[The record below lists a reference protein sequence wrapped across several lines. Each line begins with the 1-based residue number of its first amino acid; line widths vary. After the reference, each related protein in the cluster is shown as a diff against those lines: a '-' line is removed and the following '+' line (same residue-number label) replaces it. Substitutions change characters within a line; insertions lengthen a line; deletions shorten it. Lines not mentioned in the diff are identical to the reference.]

1 MGHQLRVDPNETICN
16 YMQEMSK
23 DIAENDL
30 STAEVARI
38 VGVHRDTLLRWLREG
53 LVPEPR
59 RDRHGWRVFDDREAA
74 RISQFAHSEIKREST
89 FSPDISKLDTID
101 WDFRDAKTSY
111 LTHGMHPYPAKFI
124 PQIPNALIQ
133 ELSSVGETVADI
145 FCGSGTTLVEALIL
159 KRNAVGIDANP
170 LAALISR
177 AKTTCLVEGDAE
189 RLESVVQR
197 AGDLAEN
204 VSDEKQLFLF
214 KSGKSPYKAAPLE
227 HEAIQFWFEPFIVEE
242 LSEIL
247 SWCRELSTPTCRT
260 VALSAFSSIVVS
272 VSKQDSDTRYVRRE
286 KNLRRG
292 DALRRFSRALA
303 DAKVATSQFTEL
315 VEPRFA
321 SRVYEANLLDK
332 PEVGTLDLV
341 VCSPPY
347 PNAYSYH
354 LYHMTRMVWLGMD
367 PDTFKKIEIGSHRKY
382 SRKGPKRAGV
392 ETFGA
397 EMRTIFLWL
406 REHLRPGRFACFVV
420 GNSVL
425 NGRKINNADLIAS
438 VARDSDFVELKRI
451 HRNLQETRKAFNPAY
466 GKIKTEHIVVF
477 QNQYGTR

>member
-1 MGHQLRVDPNETICN
+1 
-16 YMQEMSK
+16 
-23 DIAENDL
+23 
-30 STAEVARI
+30 
-38 VGVHRDTLLRWLREG
+38 
-53 LVPEPR
+53 
-59 RDRHGWRVFDDREAA
+59 
-74 RISQFAHSEIKREST
+74 
-89 FSPDISKLDTID
+89 
-101 WDFRDAKTSY
+101 
-111 LTHGMHPYPAKFI
+111 
-124 PQIPNALIQ
+124 
-133 ELSSVGETVADI
+133 
-145 FCGSGTTLVEALIL
+145 
-159 KRNAVGIDANP
+159 
-170 LAALISR
+170 
-177 AKTTCLVEGDAE
+177 
-189 RLESVVQR
+189 
-197 AGDLAEN
+197 
-204 VSDEKQLFLF
+204 
-214 KSGKSPYKAAPLE
+214 
-227 HEAIQFWFEPFIVEE
+227 
-242 LSEIL
+242 
-247 SWCRELSTPTCRT
+247 
-260 VALSAFSSIVVS
+260 
-272 VSKQDSDTRYVRRE
+272 VRRE

-425 NGRKINNADLIAS
+425 NGRQINNADLIAS

-477 QNQYGTR
+477 QNQYGTRA

>member
-1 MGHQLRVDPNETICN
+1 
-16 YMQEMSK
+16 MQEMSK

-425 NGRKINNADLIAS
+425 NGRQINNADLIAS

-477 QNQYGTR
+477 QNQYGTRA